1 MAGLSQAA
9 GPEGH
14 LSPKIWQ
21 ISYPD
26 LKQGGH
32 FIPTQ
37 YYVPLWLFRP
47 VASAGA
53 GEAHAPQYWA
63 DL

>member
-1 MAGLSQAA
+1 MKKMASLSQAA
-9 GPEGH
+9 GPERQMPH
-14 LSPKIWQ
+14 SFWQ

-32 FIPTQ
+32 LNPTQ

-53 GEAHAPQYWA
+53 SEAHAPQY
-63 DL
+63 